1 MGQLVA
7 QPVQRAQTETETIE
21 NRDQAEGD
29 RDQQGQSERKRHVDY
44 RFATMRQRLGN
55 GQDHGA
61 ADRHFLVKAHVAG
74 IMKAGVGKK
83 WKIFRPRAVR
93 GQQKTPQDRG
103 PHK

>member
-74 IMKAGVGKK
+74 IMKAGVGKSGK
-83 WKIFRPRAVR
+83 SSAAR
-93 GQQKTPQDRG
+93 GARSTKDASGSRTT
-103 PHK
+103 